1 MSVAATEGVLS
12 PPSRRREAGGHAA
25 DGRAEAHRAS
35 RWAPLALSLGAL
47 GVVYGDIGTSPL
59 YTIQLIFSGDHPMAP
74 SPVRVYGALS
84 LIFWALMVVVTL
96 KYVLLILRVDNHG
109 EGGIMAL
116 VALIERVT
124 KTRRKTGFV
133 IIGVLG
139 ASLFYGD
146 GMLTPAIS
154 VVSAVSGLNVASPT
168 LAAQIVPFSLVIL
181 IALFAL
187 QRFGTG
193 AVGGLFGPIM
203 VVWFLV
209 LGALGLKEV
218 AANPSILRAV
228 SPTYAAQF
236 VVGDPKMGFFALG
249 SVFLAV
255 TGAEAIYAD
264 MGHFGRKAITRAWL
278 CLAFPA
284 LLLNYMGQGA
294 LILARPETVSNP
306 FFFLVPG
313 GQTGQKAMV
322 VLATVATVI
331 ASQAV
336 ISGAFSVTQQVIQL
350 GFLPRMSIRHTSKRI
365 IGQIYIPVVNWLL
378 LASVIVLV
386 LTFRSPT
393 GLANAYGIA
402 LSAIFA
408 TNTLLA
414 FVVFR
419 VLWRKPLRIVIPG
432 AAFFILIELTFF
444 AANLTKI
451 MSGGWFPLV
460 VGAIFFTIL
469 TTWHRGRLM
478 LGPRDEGGPRVAAP
492 VHQPDD
498 RRAAKSHPGHCRL
511 PHALARHG
519 ADRPSQQRRAQRD
532 RPRARHPREDPH
544 RRGASRRRVRARHDR
559 TAAAG
564 VRGDHRRATATRT
577 SPTSSPR
584 SSWPSARGWT
594 STSTARP
601 TTSTTSPSSRPAVR
615 AWPAG
620 GSASSPSCIRTRRRW
635 RARTT
640 SRPTACS
647 RSAPTSSC
655 SHDLDA
661 VVART
666 QVPRTHRCAG
676 TLRVLKLDPHESMR
690 GVRDG
695 DRFQTWRAHR
705 DATG

>member
-1 MSVAATEGVLS
+1 MAGTDMSVTATGRSQPSVAAS
-12 PPSRRREAGGHAA
+12 GGERAA
-25 DGRAEAHRAS
+25 DGRTKAHRAS
-35 RWAPLALSLGAL
+35 RWAPVALSLGAL

-59 YTIQLIFSGDHPMAP
+59 YTMQLIFTGDHPMGP
-74 SPVRVYGALS
+74 SPLRVYGALS
-84 LIFWALMVVVTL
+84 LIVWALLVVVTL

-124 KTRRKTGFV
+124 KTRRKTGLV

-203 VVWFLV
+203 VVWFIV

-218 AANPSILRAV
+218 AANPGILRAV

-236 VVGDPKMGFFALG
+236 VAADPKMGFFALG

-294 LILARPETVSNP
+294 LILAHPATVSNP

-419 VLWRKPLRIVIPG
+419 ILWRKPLRIVVPG
-432 AAFFILIELTFF
+432 AAFFIMIELTFF

-478 LGPRDEGGPRVAAP
+478 LGRAMKEDRVSLRRYINRMIDEQPNRIPGTAVFLTPSLDTVPTALLNNAEHNGIVHERVILVKIHTVGVPHVEDAERVTVETLRLGFVAITARYGYQDEPDVVAA
-492 VHQPDD
+492 
-498 RRAAKSHPGHCRL
+498 L
-511 PHALARHG
+511 EL
-519 ADRPSQQRRAQRD
+519 AQRQGLD
-532 RPRARHPREDPH
+532 IDLDHTSYYVDHVTILPTGRARM
-544 RRGASRRRVRARHDR
+544 
-559 TAAAG
+559 AG
-564 VRGDHRRATATRT
+564 WRKRLFALLHQN
-577 SPTSSPR
+577 
-584 SSWPSARGWT
+584 
-594 STSTARP
+594 STP
-601 TTSTTSPSSRPAVR
+601 
-615 AWPAG
+615 
-620 GSASSPSCIRTRRRW
+620 
-635 RARTT
+635 
-640 SRPTACS
+640 
-647 RSAPTSSC
+647 
-655 SHDLDA
+655 
-661 VVART
+661 VARSYHI
-666 QVPRTHRCAG
+666 PPD
-676 TLRVLKLDPHESMR
+676 RVFEVGAYVEL
-690 GVRDG
+690 
-695 DRFQTWRAHR
+695 
-705 DATG
+705 

>member
-1 MSVAATEGVLS
+1 MSTDATIATHEQAPASLAR
-12 PPSRRREAGGHAA
+12 PRREPVVA
-25 DGRAEAHRAS
+25 DRHEGAHRAT
-35 RWAPLALSLGAL
+35 RWGSLALSLGAL

-59 YTIQLIFSGDHPMAP
+59 YTVQLIFSGDHPMAP
-74 SPVRVYGALS
+74 SPLRVYGALS
-84 LIFWALMVVVTL
+84 LIFWALALVVTL
-96 KYVLLILRVDNHG
+96 KYVLLILRVDNGG

-116 VALIERVT
+116 VALIERLV
-124 KTRRKTGFV
+124 KTRRKTGLV
-133 IIGVLG
+133 IVGVLG

-154 VVSAVSGLNVASPT
+154 VVSAVSGLQVASPA
-168 LAAQIVPFSLVIL
+168 LASQVIPFSLAIL
-181 IALFAL
+181 FALFAL

-209 LGALGLKEV
+209 LGALGIKEV
-218 AANPSILRAV
+218 AAHPDIVRSL

-236 VVGDPKMGFFALG
+236 IADDPRMGFFALG

-278 CLAFPA
+278 LLAFPC

-294 LILARPETVSNP
+294 LLLSRPETVSNP

-365 IGQIYIPVVNWLL
+365 MGQIYIPVVNWLL
-378 LASVIVLV
+378 CAAVIVLV
-386 LTFRSPT
+386 FTFRSPT

-419 VLWRKPLRIVIPG
+419 TLWRKPLKLVVPG
-432 AAFFILIELTFF
+432 AALFLFVELTFF

-451 MSGGWFPLV
+451 LSGGWFPLV

-469 TTWHRGRLM
+469 TTWHRGRIT
-478 LGPRDEGGPRVAAP
+478 LGRAMREGRVSLRRYINRMIDEPPNRIPGTAVFLTTSLDTVPTALLNNAEHNGIVHERVVLVKIHMVGVPHVPEARRVAVKNLRLGFVA
-492 VHQPDD
+492 VAATYGYQDEPDVV
-498 RRAAKSHPGHCRL
+498 AALR
-511 PHALARHG
+511 
-519 ADRPSQQRRAQRD
+519 QAQRQGLEIDLD
-532 RPRARHPREDPH
+532 RTSYYVDHVTILPTGRARM
-544 RRGASRRRVRARHDR
+544 
-559 TAAAG
+559 AG
-564 VRGDHRRATATRT
+564 WRKRLFAVLHQN
-577 SPTSSPR
+577 
-584 SSWPSARGWT
+584 
-594 STSTARP
+594 STP
-601 TTSTTSPSSRPAVR
+601 
-615 AWPAG
+615 
-620 GSASSPSCIRTRRRW
+620 
-635 RARTT
+635 
-640 SRPTACS
+640 
-647 RSAPTSSC
+647 
-655 SHDLDA
+655 
-661 VVART
+661 VARSYGI
-666 QVPRTHRCAG
+666 PPD
-676 TLRVLKLDPHESMR
+676 RVFEVGAYVEL
-690 GVRDG
+690 
-695 DRFQTWRAHR
+695 
-705 DATG
+705 

>member
-1 MSVAATEGVLS
+1 MSVTATEGVLS
-12 PPSRRREAGGHAA
+12 PPSPRREARVA
-25 DGRAEAHRAS
+25 DSGTEAHRAS

-59 YTIQLIFSGDHPMAP
+59 YTMQLIFTGDHPMGP
-74 SPVRVYGALS
+74 SPLRVYGALS
-84 LIFWALMVVVTL
+84 LIAWALLVVVTL

-124 KTRRKTGFV
+124 KTRRKTGLV

-154 VVSAVSGLNVASPT
+154 VVSAVSGLNVASPA

-181 IALFAL
+181 ILLFAL

-193 AVGGLFGPIM
+193 AVGGLFGPVM
-203 VVWFLV
+203 VIWFLV
-209 LGALGLKEV
+209 LGALGVKEV
-218 AANPSILRAV
+218 AANPGILRAV

-236 VVGDPKMGFFALG
+236 VADDPKMGFFALG

-264 MGHFGRKAITRAWL
+264 MGHFGRTAITRAWL
-278 CLAFPA
+278 LLAFPA

-419 VLWRKPLRIVIPG
+419 VLWRKPLRIVVPG

-469 TTWHRGRLM
+469 TTWHRGRLTLARAM
-478 LGPRDEGGPRVAAP
+478 KEDRVSLRRYINRMIDEPPNRIPGSAVFLTPSLDTVPTALLNNAEHNGIVHEHVILVKIHTVGVPHVDESERVTIERLRLGFVAITARYGYQDEPDVVAA
-492 VHQPDD
+492 
-498 RRAAKSHPGHCRL
+498 L
-511 PHALARHG
+511 EL
-519 ADRPSQQRRAQRD
+519 AQRKGLEID
-532 RPRARHPREDPH
+532 LDHTSYYVDHVTILPTGRARM
-544 RRGASRRRVRARHDR
+544 
-559 TAAAG
+559 AG
-564 VRGDHRRATATRT
+564 WRKRLFALLHQN
-577 SPTSSPR
+577 
-584 SSWPSARGWT
+584 
-594 STSTARP
+594 STP
-601 TTSTTSPSSRPAVR
+601 
-615 AWPAG
+615 
-620 GSASSPSCIRTRRRW
+620 
-635 RARTT
+635 
-640 SRPTACS
+640 
-647 RSAPTSSC
+647 
-655 SHDLDA
+655 
-661 VVART
+661 VARSYHI
-666 QVPRTHRCAG
+666 PPD
-676 TLRVLKLDPHESMR
+676 RVFEVGAYVEL
-690 GVRDG
+690 
-695 DRFQTWRAHR
+695 
-705 DATG
+705 